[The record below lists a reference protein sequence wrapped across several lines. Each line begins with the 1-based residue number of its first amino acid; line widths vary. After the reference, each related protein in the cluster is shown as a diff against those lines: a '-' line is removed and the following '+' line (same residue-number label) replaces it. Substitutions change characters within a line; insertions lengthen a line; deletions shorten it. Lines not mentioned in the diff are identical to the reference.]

1 MSQRKWVP
9 LYAGLLLLIVFL
21 TPIISTGYSNLNKA
35 ETAFEQKDFSTASTY
50 YLRAA
55 RILFWRDDLTEKAG
69 ISAAQGGDFAS
80 AVGLLSSAPDL
91 SGEGWEWLCSSH
103 YQLGDI
109 PSVVETCTE
118 GLQAHESAM
127 LYRLL
132 SFAYRSQAK
141 WDLERSALEDQIRLD
156 PNDAYAHYRLGLLLT
171 LSAPTQ
177 ALDELTSASLLD
189 PETESAVQTLSAA
202 LNLAF
207 GQSNPSMQKVVIG
220 RALALVNEWE
230 LAHAAFE
237 QAIVI
242 NEKNA
247 EAWAWLGE
255 AEQQLGQD
263 GRAELD
269 TALLLDHTSVNVRAL
284 RALYWSRQSKFEQ
297 VLVEYLL
304 AAEFDPT
311 NPRWQA
317 GVGETYAILGDVV
330 SALTAYQRAVELAPG
345 EPMYWRLLAMFCA
358 EKGVYV
364 DEIGLP
370 AAQQALA
377 LSPDD
382 PQSLDVLGYSYF
394 SSGRFSNAEQTL
406 LSAIEHAPDYFP
418 AHIHLAMNYLAQGN
432 RAAAFNSLTFV
443 RDSDPSGV
451 YSEAATQLLDQ
462 YFP

>member
-9 LYAGLLLLIVFL
+9 LYAGLLLLIVFF
-21 TPIISTGYSNLNKA
+21 TPIFSTGYSNLKKA
-35 ETAFEQKDFSTASTY
+35 DTAFEEKDYSTASTY

-55 RILFWRDDLTEKAG
+55 RILFWQKDLTEKAG
-69 ISAAQGGDFAS
+69 ISAARGGEFAS
-80 AVGLLSSAPDL
+80 AIDLLQSAPEL

-109 PSVVETCTE
+109 PAVVETCSE
-118 GLQAHESAM
+118 GLQEHESPM

-132 SFAYRSQAK
+132 SFAYRSQGYREQAQA
-141 WDLERSALEDQIRLD
+141 ALEDEIRLD

-171 LSAPTQ
+171 LSAPSQ
-177 ALDELTSASLLD
+177 ALDELTNAALLD

-202 LNLAF
+202 LSLSSGLAY
-207 GQSNPSMQKVVIG
+207 PSMQKVIIG
-220 RALALVNEWE
+220 RALALVSEWE
-230 LAHAAFE
+230 LAHTAFE
-237 QAIVI
+237 QAIEI
-242 NEKNA
+242 DEKNA

-255 AEQQLGQD
+255 AKQQLGQD
-263 GRAELD
+263 GRVELD

-284 RALYWSRQSKFEQ
+284 RAFYWSRQSKYEQ
-297 VLVEYLL
+297 VLAEYLL

-317 GVGETYAILGDVV
+317 GIGEAYAILGDLV
-330 SALTAYQRAVELAPG
+330 SALAAYQRAVELAPV

-358 EKGVYV
+358 EKGVHV

-382 PQSLDVLGYSYF
+382 PQSLDALGFSFF

-406 LSAIEHAPDYFP
+406 LLAIEHDPNYFP

-443 RDSDPSGV
+443 RDSDPSGI
-451 YSEAATQLLDQ
+451 YSGAAKQLLEQ

>member
-9 LYAGLLLLIVFL
+9 LYAGLLILLVFL
-21 TPIISTGYSNLNKA
+21 TPIFSTGYSNLKYAN
-35 ETAFEQKDFSTASTY
+35 TAFEEKDFSNASTY

-55 RILFWRDDLTEKAG
+55 RILFWRQDLTEKAG

-80 AVGLLSSAPDL
+80 AVGLLKSAPEL

-103 YQLGDI
+103 YQMGDV
-109 PSVVETCTE
+109 PAVVETCSD
-118 GLQAHESAM
+118 GLQVHESAA

-132 SFAYRSQAK
+132 SFAYRSQGDR
-141 WDLERSALEDQIRLD
+141 DLEQAALENQIRLD

-171 LSAPTQ
+171 LSAPPQ
-177 ALDELTSASLLD
+177 ALDKLTNAALLD

-202 LNLAF
+202 LSLAS
-207 GQSNPSMQKVVIG
+207 GQTYPSMQKVIIG

-230 LAHAAFE
+230 LAQAAFE
-237 QAIVI
+237 QAIEI
-242 NEKNA
+242 DEKNA

-255 AEQQLGQD
+255 AKQQLGQD
-263 GRAELD
+263 GRVELD

-284 RALYWSRQSKFEQ
+284 RALYWSRQSKYEQ
-297 VLVEYLL
+297 VLAEYLL

-317 GVGETYAILGDVV
+317 GIGETYAILGDLV
-330 SALTAYQRAVELAPG
+330 SALAAYQRAVELAPA

-358 EKGVYV
+358 EKGVHV

-377 LSPDD
+377 LSPED
-382 PQSLDVLGYSYF
+382 PQSLDALGFSYF
-394 SSGRFSNAEQTL
+394 SSGRFSNAEQTFL
-406 LSAIEHAPDYFP
+406 LAIEHAPNYFP

-451 YSEAATQLLDQ
+451 YSSAAKQLLEQ